1 MMDDPTKLTTD
12 QLIHQNYELFS
23 ELEFWKSTA
32 LESTEVSE
40 DAYEK
45 LCEDVEYMM
54 WEMDPMD
61 TGMIH
66 G

>member
-1 MMDDPTKLTTD
+1 MLNPTELTNE
-12 QLIHQNYELFS
+12 QLVHQNYELFM
-23 ELEFWKSTA
+23 ELEFWKTTA
-32 LESTEVSE
+32 LESPEVSE
-40 DAYEK
+40 DAYETM
-45 LCEDVEYMM
+45 CEAVEYMM